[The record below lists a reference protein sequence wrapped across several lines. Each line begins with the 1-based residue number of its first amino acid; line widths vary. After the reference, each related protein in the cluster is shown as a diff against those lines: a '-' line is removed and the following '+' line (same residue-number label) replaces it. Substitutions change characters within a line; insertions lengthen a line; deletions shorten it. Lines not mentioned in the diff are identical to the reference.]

1 MRRKWCWCCCSGLV
15 NHIPRVWLII
25 QPASGCMYI
34 IFTIRLRAYLYRSWL
49 LGYISLL
56 IHGLLFS
63 LTKFFEARTLI
74 SYKLTIHFSS
84 FSSINIEQLTTFYYT
99 LRLFSKI
106 IVCSGWWTSPSLTK
120 YYRAKC
126 FFVFHQPSNR
136 DLTDSI
142 SLMSVQIGVV
152 CPNMV

>member
-1 MRRKWCWCCCSGLV
+1 MV
-15 NHIPRVWLII
+15 
-25 QPASGCMYI
+25 Y
-34 IFTIRLRAYLYRSWL
+34 F
-49 LGYISLL
+49 
-56 IHGLLFS
+56 FS
-63 LTKFFEARTLI
+63 LTKFFKARTLI

-106 IVCSGWWTSPSLTK
+106 IVCSGWWTSLSLTK

-142 SLMSVQIGVV
+142 PLMSVQNWSSVSKHGVESNSKMSWNTKCFYSWPLS
-152 CPNMV
+152 CPYELSMCSSMCRVWS